1 MPRNTIITERVFDL
15 LALFEEEGK
24 ENKAMETRHGSDTA
38 TLLDLRLKK
47 HNNSLMD
54 CKYPFKRLNHHTYH
68 FASRVSKN

>member
-24 ENKAMETRHGSDTA
+24 ENRAMETRHGSDTA

-47 HNNSLMD
+47 
-54 CKYPFKRLNHHTYH
+54 T
-68 FASRVSKN
+68 